1 MVLAAH
7 EGAGGCV
14 AEQFRHMHEAADIIS
29 NARPTTAKR
38 MSQITSGCLDA
49 AVRAAAANR
58 SIEQAVFSSSNAFSV
73 FELRNAHDGFK
84 KFPTL
89 RGSHFPGRTD
99 SDNLGSL

>member
-1 MVLAAH
+1 MTV
-7 EGAGGCV
+7 
-14 AEQFRHMHEAADIIS
+14 F
-29 NARPTTAKR
+29 PF
-38 MSQITSGCLDA
+38 
-49 AVRAAAANR
+49 